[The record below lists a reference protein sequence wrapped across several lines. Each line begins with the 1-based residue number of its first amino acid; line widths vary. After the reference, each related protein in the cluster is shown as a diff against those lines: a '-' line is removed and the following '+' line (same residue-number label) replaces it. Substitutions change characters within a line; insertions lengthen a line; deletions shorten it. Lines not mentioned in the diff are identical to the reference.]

1 MERSV
6 VIIADGAFP
15 KHDIPLGYLKSK
27 KKIICCD
34 GAVAKLV
41 AAGLEPWAIVGDLDS
56 VPDEL
61 AKKFADRMHRFD
73 DQNTNDLTKA
83 VLFSCRE
90 GFESIIILGA
100 TGLREDH
107 TIGNISL
114 LMDYIEFVDVKMV
127 TDEGIF
133 IPIAGSSKIATWCGQ
148 QVSIFS
154 NRSDIEI
161 SSRGLKYPLEKAKLI
176 NWWIGSLNE
185 AVKDTIEIQFDEGPV
200 LVFLG
205 F

>member
-15 KHDIPLGYLKSK
+15 QHDIPLGYLKSK

-34 GAVAKLV
+34 GAVTKLV
-41 AAGLEPWAIVGDLDS
+41 EAGLEPWAIVGDLDS
-56 VPDEL
+56 VPDDL
-61 AKKFADRMHRFD
+61 AVKFADRMHRFD

-133 IPIAGSSKIATWCGQ
+133 IPITGSSKISTWSGQ

-154 NRSDIEI
+154 NRSNIEI
-161 SSRGLKYPLEKAKLI
+161 SSIGLKYPLEKVKLT

-185 AVKDTIEIQFDEGPV
+185 AVSDNIEIQFDGGPV